1 MVKARLSRG
10 VGNPGSGFE
19 EGLYYIPSSP
29 FLFDPSLSLCV
40 YLTPCGFP
48 SLSFPPSLS
57 PSLSRSGGSSGSS
70 KSVNM
75 SVLHHYD
82 ITLALLVKQCVC
94 LLCRW
99 CAAEIQDVRLPR
111 QNDACRSTA
120 RGSSGF
126 EFRDLALGFRVR
138 GFGFSA
144 QSLGFGSS
152 PGHTCTRRCNW
163 FRFRVKQSLLGLGT
177 LMTTLLT
184 KMEGLGMATWPNLT
198 NCHACC
204 SRAGSSTQ
212 VAKCGP

>member
-10 VGNPGSGFE
+10 VGNPGPGFE

-40 YLTPCGFP
+40 YLPPCGFP

-57 PSLSRSGGSSGSS
+57 PSLSRSGGSSSSS

-144 QSLGFGSS
+144 QSLGFGELARTYLHPSMQLVSFSS
-152 PGHTCTRRCNW
+152 QTIA
-163 FRFRVKQSLLGLGT
+163 FGLGYFDDNT
-177 LMTTLLT
+177 AYQNGGSRNGYVA
-184 KMEGLGMATWPNLT
+184 EPN
-198 NCHACC
+198 
-204 SRAGSSTQ
+204 
-212 VAKCGP
+212 